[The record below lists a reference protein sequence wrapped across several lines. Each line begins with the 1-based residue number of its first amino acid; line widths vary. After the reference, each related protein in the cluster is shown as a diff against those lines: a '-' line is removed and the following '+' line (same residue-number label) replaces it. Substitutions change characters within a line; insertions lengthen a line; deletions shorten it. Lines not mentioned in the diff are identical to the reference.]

1 MIKHSLDLTTV
12 RAFVL
17 IAEMRSFTRA
27 AEALG
32 ATQAS
37 VSLMLKRLEEN
48 LGCRLVERS
57 PRHVEL
63 SAKGAVFL
71 DHARKILSAQHCAF
85 AALEA
90 AKEKLTIGI
99 SDHVAGPDL
108 SGLIARISAQDP
120 SLLIEVRIGSS
131 ADLLRAY
138 DRREL
143 DVALTRF
150 RGNQEDGEIIAT
162 ERFHWFAAPHW
173 QFRTGDPLPVATMP
187 EPCGVRLLAGQLL
200 DEAGIPWSEV
210 FVGGGVL
217 AVSAAV
223 QAGVGVAALARRM
236 VPLGVGDV
244 GPRLGLPELPSLP
257 VVLHTRK
264 TTDRGQEAV
273 AVLSSAFK
281 AAVAD

>member
-1 MIKHSLDLTTV
+1 MIGHSLDLTTV

-37 VSLMLKRLEEN
+37 VSLMLKRLEDN

-71 DHARKILSAQHCAF
+71 DHARKILAAQDSAIF
-85 AALEA
+85 ALSA
-90 AKEKLTIGI
+90 AKQKLSIGI

-108 SGLIARISAQDP
+108 SNLIARINAQDP
-120 SLLIEVRIGSS
+120 GLLIEVRVGSS
-131 ADLLRAY
+131 AELLRAY

-150 RGNQEDGEIIAT
+150 KGDHDDGEVIAT

-173 QFRTGDPLPVATMP
+173 QFRTGDPLPIATMP

-200 DEAGIPWSEV
+200 DEADIPWSEV

-223 QAGVGVAALARRM
+223 QAGIGVAALAGRM
-236 VPLGVGDV
+236 VPLGVQDV
-244 GPRLGLPELPSLP
+244 GQRLGLPELPSLP
-257 VVLHTRK
+257 IVLDER
-264 TTDRGQEAV
+264 TTSSRGQDVV
-273 AVLSSAFK
+273 AILRSAFR
-281 AAVAD
+281 AAGAG